1 MTIRQHCSMTPA
13 SCEAELSLI
22 LSSPFY
28 INLGTYKEYG
38 HSLRHKQSSQGTSRA
53 IIKALNKVPWLLC
66 LEVYQD
72 GPGTRNTIHS
82 SAVFALSLLHCPN
95 PVSNSYQIPRSSPKS
110 FLLIIKVVIV
120 ITIIVI
126 VKEEG

>member
-1 MTIRQHCSMTPA
+1 MTPA

-38 HSLRHKQSSQGTSRA
+38 QSLRHKQSSQGTSRA
-53 IIKALNKVPWLLC
+53 KIKALNKVPWLLC

-110 FLLIIKVVIV
+110 SPHIYCYDSFENNHSCSKARLKTVCRL
-120 ITIIVI
+120 
-126 VKEEG
+126 